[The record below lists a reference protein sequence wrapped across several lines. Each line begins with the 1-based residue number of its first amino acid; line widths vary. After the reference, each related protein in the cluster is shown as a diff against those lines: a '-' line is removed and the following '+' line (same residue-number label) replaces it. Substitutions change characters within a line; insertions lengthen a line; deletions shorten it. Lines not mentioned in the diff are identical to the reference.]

1 MNINATLFV
10 ESVIFMGFVGLTMKY
25 VWPSILQ
32 ALNEREQLI
41 RHGIN
46 QAQKAEQTLADANK
60 EADHIVKQAQEIAA
74 VKVKDSEAEA
84 RDIINSAR
92 KVANAERERIVEEA
106 LARVESDAEQ
116 VRDDL
121 VKSQLTQLQLL
132 VRKLMHK
139 VPEGDQ
145 LNDNFVKRFLE
156 DEVL

>member
-74 VKVKDSEAEA
+74 VRVKDSEAEA
-84 RDIINSAR
+84 RDIINNAR
-92 KVANAERERIVEEA
+92 KAANAERERIVEEA
-106 LARVESDAEQ
+106 LARVESDVEQ